1 MEEKINDLND
11 LITKYSD
18 KNKEGVEYHYG
29 TQSDEG
35 NDASDYILKNVY
47 DEWNQEDGHVQS
59 ETTYDTLINEYVD
72 IETEKE
78 KLEVDLE
85 HKKKLLAVFT
95 DGAQSDDMSNK
106 DEIEQSLEEL
116 SQKLGDMY
124 SSVSTTVDEYNQY
137 IGAYNVSTL
146 SSISTSEKINVRMYI
161 VLAIIIFFFGGCIGA
176 IILGRSKDFLDY
188 IMYTDRKTGL
198 PNRAMCDIE
207 IEKYAAD
214 MLKDSFVF

>member
-1 MEEKINDLND
+1 MYEIYKSYIDYDIPQIYSLILEQEVTGDKETLIKKYQSDISTYELDLQNMEEKINDLND

-124 SSVSTTVDEYNQY
+124 SSVSTTVVEYNQY
-137 IGAYNVSTL
+137 IGAYNV
-146 SSISTSEKINVRMYI
+146 
-161 VLAIIIFFFGGCIGA
+161 
-176 IILGRSKDFLDY
+176 
-188 IMYTDRKTGL
+188 
-198 PNRAMCDIE
+198 
-207 IEKYAAD
+207 
-214 MLKDSFVF
+214 

>member
-1 MEEKINDLND
+1 MD

-116 SQKLGDMY
+116 HKSLVICIQVFRQLLMNTTNI
-124 SSVSTTVDEYNQY
+124 SVHITFQHFQVFRQ
-137 IGAYNVSTL
+137 
-146 SSISTSEKINVRMYI
+146 VRRLM
-161 VLAIIIFFFGGCIGA
+161 
-176 IILGRSKDFLDY
+176 
-188 IMYTDRKTGL
+188 
-198 PNRAMCDIE
+198 
-207 IEKYAAD
+207 
-214 MLKDSFVF
+214 